1 MTLNCRGAAATPP
14 PPPPPLPTPDPVLQK
29 LSGRPLTAAAAS
41 CITRR
46 SPADRCRSSIPIT
59 SYSCGTFDTRA
70 EFERTWAPSAAVSP
84 WKKSHLSPQRV
95 PGEFPHFNTLNGAQQ
110 PGQGASYYIGDPFT
124 PDKTRQFVA
133 ATFAQ
138 PAFPLTFHY
147 HLLFFSSSLVK
158 IEFFFVF
165 FAFCLCLKPF
175 SSCLR
180 ELMTIFLRLELKKFF
195 FFLHLIKMPANY
207 FNHRPQMLN
216 YIGQSLLK
224 CVFL

>member
-1 MTLNCRGAAATPP
+1 M
-14 PPPPPLPTPDPVLQK
+14 
-29 LSGRPLTAAAAS
+29 
-41 CITRR
+41 
-46 SPADRCRSSIPIT
+46 
-59 SYSCGTFDTRA
+59 
-70 EFERTWAPSAAVSP
+70 SP

-110 PGQGASYYIGDPFT
+110 PGQRASYYIGDPFA

-158 IEFFFVF
+158 IEIFFVF

-195 FFLHLIKMPANY
+195 FSHLIKMPANY
-207 FNHRPQMLN
+207 YNHRPQMLN

-224 CVFL
+224 CVFLQYYSAIVIIITLLGASNVFQHQSVSNLKSSLMSRYSLPCLKEL